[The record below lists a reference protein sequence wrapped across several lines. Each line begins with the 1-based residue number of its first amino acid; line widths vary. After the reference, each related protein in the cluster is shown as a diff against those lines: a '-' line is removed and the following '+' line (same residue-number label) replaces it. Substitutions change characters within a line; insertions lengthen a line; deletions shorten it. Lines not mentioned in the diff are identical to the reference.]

1 MMKNELKT
9 LLCYSRIRILKSL
22 GERRKTVS
30 ELSKELKLSKST
42 IHEHLTKLREIGL
55 VEKRTNPNRKWVYY
69 ELTDRGYRFLRS
81 ELWKLIALTSSV
93 VTILVGIV
101 EIREYMTAKP
111 AFVAMK
117 VERTVDYTP
126 LIIGVLLICI
136 GVLVIAILFYK
147 TERFR

>member
-1 MMKNELKT
+1 MT
-9 LLCYSRIRILKSL
+9 L
-22 GERRKTVS
+22 
-30 ELSKELKLSKST
+30 
-42 IHEHLTKLREIGL
+42 
-55 VEKRTNPNRKWVYY
+55 PKWVYY

-136 GVLVIAILFYK
+136 GVLVIAILFHK